1 MPKLSDEFQTRVS
14 MTINEKIR
22 VEDAVI
28 LFDRNARKGEIIFH
42 NADNKIS
49 RLIYYFDKDE
59 IFTIESKKK
68 FYHSICQSFSSKITV
83 DFLRDLFW
91 FISFSNLG
99 PGG

>member
-59 IFTIESKKK
+59 IFTIESKKN
-68 FYHSICQSFSSKITV
+68 STI
-83 DFLRDLFW
+83 LFAKA
-91 FISFSNLG
+91 F
-99 PGG
+99 PQK